1 MNAFQA
7 NLTTSVALMLGGVAL
22 IVLPTMV
29 VGNELLIL
37 SAVALVVGA
46 WFLAHRHGQLSGLV
60 AASNGSAA
68 TSAPAAGVLPSSGAN
83 SGQAKME
90 NRG

>member
-1 MNAFQA
+1 V
-7 NLTTSVALMLGGVAL
+7 TTSVALMLGGVAL

-37 SAVALVVGA
+37 GVVALVVGA

-60 AASNGSAA
+60 AATTASPGA
-68 TSAPAAGVLPSSGAN
+68 TPVTSDQSSVAKGTVT
-83 SGQAKME
+83 SG
-90 NRG
+90 R

>member
-1 MNAFQA
+1 
-7 NLTTSVALMLGGVAL
+7 MLGGVAL

-37 SAVALVVGA
+37 GGVALVVGA

-60 AASNGSAA
+60 AASNGSAV
-68 TSAPAAGVLPSSGAN
+68 TSATAAASPGTKTVSSN
-83 SGQAKME
+83 Q
-90 NRG
+90 